1 MDHHWSGVVKVWV
14 GRKNKSGRL
23 RVMTRSPPIVAVVA
37 ALLPEYGIG
46 YQGKLPWRLK
56 QEMQYFR
63 QVTTFTRDPALCNA
77 VVMGRKTWE
86 SIPPKFRPL
95 SNRLNVV
102 LSRQPAAAAD
112 YGVHTVIAG
121 SLEDALDRLN
131 GQAVEKIYI
140 IGGAEIYNALLA
152 EGKLTHVLLTAVR
165 PSDGTTTPPMDRFL
179 QFEPKLWRQNS
190 AAELQEFVGDDTLAV
205 TQPVEENGYRYEY
218 TMWTKR

>member
-1 MDHHWSGVVKVWV
+1 MDHQWRGVVEV
-14 GRKNKSGRL
+14 GKKNKCGRL

-63 QVTTFTRDPALCNA
+63 QVTTFTRDPALRNA

-95 SNRLNVV
+95 PNRLNVV

-112 YGVHTVIAG
+112 YRDHTVIAG

-131 GQAVEKIYI
+131 GQEVEKIYI
-140 IGGAEIYNALLA
+140 IGGAEIYNAMLA

-165 PSDGTTTPPMDRFL
+165 PSDGTATPPMDRFL
-179 QFEPKLWRQNS
+179 QFEPELWRQNS
-190 AAELQEFVGDDTLAV
+190 AAELQEFVGDATLAV
-205 TQPVEENGYRYEY
+205 AQPVEENGYRYEY